1 MLNIDR
7 NLIFLI
13 ILALISIFLLE
24 NSLSDF
30 SKKSNISPESVSLFS
45 RQQKIM
51 TGQKKVVLIIA
62 FKDFRDEEFFTPK
75 AILEQA
81 GADIS
86 VASNKL
92 GLALGSQGGE
102 VNVDITLDALT
113 IENFS
118 AIVFIGGE
126 GALSSLDN
134 ETSYNIAKKAVKE
147 NKILGAICISPVI
160 LAKSGVLKDKKAT
173 VWSST
178 LDKSAVKMLEANGA
192 IFEDKNV
199 VIDGKIITG
208 NGPQA
213 AQEFGEKLVAL
224 IINNQ

>member
-13 ILALISIFLLE
+13 ILALISVFLLE

-134 ETSYNIAKKAVKE
+134 ETSYNIAKKAVEE